1 MQENLL
7 ICGAFDFGEPGWIP
21 SRWPAILE
29 SLKPGLAGDI
39 HTHTTDNAAFAARR
53 DRPSCDGAPSVTA
66 MDLPVDDGGYQTV
79 LAGRIFHHEE
89 LARRLQ
95 MDPHSQHGELYAA
108 AHLAWGDRCDEKILG
123 AYAVVQWHLE
133 RKVVRLARSALQ
145 APPLHYWVSDGR
157 CLASSLPQA
166 AFAAGVSAEIDC
178 SQLANAGLRN
188 FTDRRRTYFLGLQR
202 VAQGSSVTIE
212 RGQTREH
219 VFWCADSVARTRLN
233 DEPEI
238 VETARGLMR
247 KAVDVSLQGS
257 SQPAISLS
265 GGLDSQTA
273 ASYALEAIGSDRS
286 LRSYTSVPVTEW
298 LPKDDPR
305 LSYDEGESV
314 RLLASQYRN
323 LIPSFIEAMHAP
335 IGGNAKDLLTLGCWP
350 TANEMNMHWV
360 HAIHEQAGKD
370 GCDVM
375 LHAELGDSSISYDAQ
390 TAFPNWLA
398 RGEWRRLA
406 IELAA
411 ISDDRSFLR
420 RAIALSLVPRLPNGI
435 RQKLDEL
442 RELNRDDFE
451 RWSPLRANDPET
463 LKALARAN
471 QEGHD
476 IAFRTGSDSL
486 AARAAMIAA
495 PLSEGPELDLALR
508 LLYGVSRRDPTAYLP
523 LWEFCASL
531 PDDVYLRGGVN
542 RRLARLLLKDHV
554 PEAIWSQERVGIQ
567 SADFRERLT
576 KDAKNLLEEL
586 KLLEGSSEALS
597 LIDFDRIKT
606 ILCGYAHNKED
617 REKDWL
623 KVTSVVPRGIA
634 LARFVRHVEQRDG
647 GRK

>member
-7 ICGAFDFGEPGWIP
+7 ICGAFEFEELGWI
-21 SRWPAILE
+21 SSGWPAVLD

-39 HTHTTDNAAFAARR
+39 HTYTAENAAFAARR
-53 DRPSCDGAPSVTA
+53 DRPICHGAPSVTA
-66 MDLPVDDGGYQTV
+66 LDLPVDEGGHQT
-79 LAGRIFHHEE
+79 LFAGRIFHHEE
-89 LARRLQ
+89 LAQRLQ
-95 MDPHSQHGELYAA
+95 LDPHAQHGELYAA
-108 AHLAWGDRCDEKILG
+108 AHLAWGDRCDEQILG
-123 AYAVVQWHLE
+123 AYAVIQWHPG

-145 APPLHYWVSDGR
+145 APPLHYWISDGR
-157 CLASSLPQA
+157 CIASSLPQA
-166 AFAAGVSAEIDC
+166 VFAAGASAHIDR

-188 FTDRRRTYFLGLQR
+188 FTDRRRTYFLELHR

-212 RGQTREH
+212 RGHTREQ
-219 VFWCADSVARTRLN
+219 VFWRAESVARTRLS
-233 DEPEI
+233 DEHEI
-238 VETARGLMR
+238 VETARRLMR

-273 ASYALEAIGSDRS
+273 ASFALEAIGSDRS
-286 LRSYTSVPVTEW
+286 LRSYTSVPVSEW

-305 LSYDEGESV
+305 LFYDEGENV
-314 RLLASQYRN
+314 RLLAAQYGN
-323 LIPSFIEAMHAP
+323 LIPCFVQAMHAP

-360 HAIHEQAGKD
+360 HAIHDQAGKD

-390 TAFPNWLA
+390 TAYPNWLA
-398 RGEWRRLA
+398 RGAWRRLA
-406 IELAA
+406 TELAA
-411 ISDDRSFLR
+411 VSDQRSFLR
-420 RAIALSLVPRLPNGI
+420 RAIALSLVPHLPDSI
-435 RQKLDEL
+435 RQKLDDW
-442 RELNRDDFE
+442 RGLNKNDLE
-451 RWSPLRANDPET
+451 RWSPLRTDEPET
-463 LKALARAN
+463 RKALARSK

-476 IAFRTGSDSL
+476 IAFRNGADSL

-508 LLYGVSRRDPTAYLP
+508 LLYGVTRRDPTAYRP

-531 PDDVYLRGGVN
+531 PDDIYLSRGEN
-542 RRLARLLLKDHV
+542 RRLARLLLKDRV
-554 PEAIWSQERVGIQ
+554 PEAIWAQERVGIQ
-567 SADFRERLT
+567 SADFRGRLRR
-576 KDAKNLLEEL
+576 DAEWLLEEL
-586 KLLEGSSEALS
+586 QSSKGSCDTVS
-597 LIDFDRIKT
+597 LIDFERIEA
-606 ILCGYAHNKED
+606 ILVGYAQDAED

-634 LARFVRHVEQRDG
+634 LARFVRHVERRDG